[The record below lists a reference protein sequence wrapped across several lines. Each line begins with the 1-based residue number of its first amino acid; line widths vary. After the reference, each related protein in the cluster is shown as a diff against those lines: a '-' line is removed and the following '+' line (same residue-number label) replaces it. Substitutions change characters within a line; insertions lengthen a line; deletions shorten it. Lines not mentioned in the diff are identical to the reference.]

1 MKEDGNRIDSWLSQL
16 YFCLMSNFGSYV
28 KALRKASTHLTEEPS
43 FLLYNIVKNVT
54 KTILFT
60 NKTLLLQDIREL
72 NFIKVKKNEKDKS
85 SRRRLW

>member
-1 MKEDGNRIDSWLSQL
+1 MKEDENRIDSWLSQL
-16 YFCLMSNFGSYV
+16 YFCLMSSFGSYV

-60 NKTLLLQDIREL
+60 NKTLLLQDIKSAKL
-72 NFIKVKKNEKDKS
+72 YKSKEKWE
-85 SRRRLW
+85 RLEQPL